1 MVKAI
6 DVEQRDV
13 HVDLTL
19 AAISG
24 SFFAPGGRYPK
35 NEDGLES
42 DVCQKV
48 IDNLAGVV
56 KFFGLELTEDASFDR
71 TKQIFFP
78 KTKIHCECQLLTFLH
93 HNPFVPF
100 VHTSGYRNNPVVDPT
115 SICVRTIKSSGNVL
129 AGLFQA
135 ELLSSHSPKMLLFG
149 HLYCSLPL
157 LSYISK
163 SLL

>member
-1 MVKAI
+1 M
-6 DVEQRDV
+6 EQRDV

-24 SFFAPGGRYPK
+24 SFFAPGFRYPK

-78 KTKIHCECQLLTFLH
+78 KTKIHCECQLLAFLH
-93 HNPFVPF
+93 HNPFVPFVPF

-115 SICVRTIKSSGNVL
+115 SICVRTIKSSRDML

-163 SLL
+163 SLI